1 MIISVVLIHH
11 RIVLSEEEHVATH
24 WISKS
29 LERGEISNVV
39 MIGFENCGHAVLA
52 HQRLRTIHALGSHAL
67 RIEALLPIGHF
78 RTKSELRRILDHK
91 RPPTGQILV
100 ARPYPE
106 RNIASTTVC
115 SSTERINGV
124 NMTVRPMSSK

>member
-1 MIISVVLIHH
+1 MIISVVLIHD
-11 RIVLSEEEHVATH
+11 RIVLSEEQHVATH

-39 MIGFENCGHAVLA
+39 MIGFEKCGHTVLA
-52 HQRLRTIHALGSHAL
+52 HQRLRTIHALSSHAL

-91 RPPTGQILV
+91 R
-100 ARPYPE
+100 
-106 RNIASTTVC
+106 ASDRTDFGG
-115 SSTERINGV
+115 STLPGTKYRFNHCLLLDQAHQRHKYDGTADVI
-124 NMTVRPMSSK
+124 K